1 MTVLLGSGVHEVTTY
16 RIDGEY
22 EDSRHP
28 RDVTFTA
35 SLEEDLK
42 RRDFTINAMAYN
54 ETAGL
59 VDLYGGMEDLQKR
72 RDPLR
77 GKSPGTGSAKTPLR
91 IMRSVRFSAQ
101 LHFSIEKK
109 DLGGGESPGPHALPD
124 QRGADLRGTS
134 ETASLRSSRR
144 AENRL
149 GGGNHPGC
157 AAGI

>member
-72 RDPLR
+72 RIRCVGNPFGPVRRRCPAHHALGAVFPL
-77 GKSPGTGSAKTPLR
+77 SCNST
-91 IMRSVRFSAQ
+91 
-101 LHFSIEKK
+101 IEGK
-109 DLGGGESPGPHALPD
+109 DLGGGESPGPHTLPD

-134 ETASLRSSRR
+134 ENCFSPIIPKS
-144 AENRL
+144 
-149 GGGNHPGC
+149 
-157 AAGI
+157 